1 MSAENIRK
9 IVAYIEEHIQCDECP
24 FESICDTD
32 KCKEMWEKVFANK
45 KKIAITMIEQEGYYE
60 IDSKTERDYR

>member
-1 MSAENIRK
+1 MSAEKIRK

-45 KKIAITMIEQEGYYE
+45 KKIAITMIE
-60 IDSKTERDYR
+60 